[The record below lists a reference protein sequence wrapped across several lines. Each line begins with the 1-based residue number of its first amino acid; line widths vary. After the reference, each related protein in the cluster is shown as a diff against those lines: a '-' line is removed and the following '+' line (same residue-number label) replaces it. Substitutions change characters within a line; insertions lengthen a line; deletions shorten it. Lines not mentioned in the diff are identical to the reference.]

1 MYIKSI
7 KMQGFKSFA
16 DKTEL
21 DFDKNICAIV
31 GPNGSGK
38 SNVVDALLWV
48 LGEQSVKTLR
58 GDDKMSDII
67 FSGSKSREGLTK
79 ASVSILFDNEDHTLP
94 SEFGEVEIKRTIYK
108 TGENEYFINNSRV
121 RLKDITD
128 LILDVSSKFNI
139 ITQGNINALVDNKS
153 SERRVLFE
161 NAAGVLK
168 YKKRKEET
176 LKKLD
181 NTKENI
187 TRLNLIIKEVMSSL
201 KPLEKQKKEAEKYI
215 KIKDNL
221 ENIEVSLIAS
231 DITNIK
237 ERYEN
242 IKLENNKLKKEQEVN
257 VFLHPEELEKLKLIL
272 LQMDEEIT
280 KSNEQIIQINDDIS
294 RLQSQ
299 KQINL
304 ERVKL
309 SVNESAINENLLR
322 LKEEK
327 LSIEKNIAVL
337 DSEIKSLKD
346 EYNTLIKEYN
356 DKNNTQLKE
365 KIKITTLKSDYN
377 VKSKELF
384 DLENRVNIAKSNIEN
399 NSFLPKSIAAVLN
412 SKALSGI
419 CDRIENLIEVND
431 AHKLAIS
438 SSLGAAK
445 NFIVTTDFDSAK
457 RAIKYLKNFGL
468 GRCTFFP
475 LDTIKSRYI
484 DNAALTSIKN
494 LPGFIGIA
502 SDLVSYDKKYKNII
516 ENQLGN
522 VIIVDSLDD
531 ANKIGKKIDYK
542 YKIVSLEGDILYSGG
557 AVSGGTIN
565 TNNDDKLNLLHMQ
578 NEYNDKKGL
587 LQSIS
592 VTLDNANDKYEE
604 LEKEISE
611 INYKLTEKR
620 VLIENKE
627 KVLSET
633 KDKLTYTES
642 NIDGFKNLNNNTL
655 NDKIEEILY
664 TLNSKSKEKEILE
677 NNLISLK
684 SRKFDLNNKIEDL
697 ERKINEVN
705 SKYNKNES
713 LIKNNEIEIGKLEV
727 KMDSLLDNLQNE
739 YNMTYENALK
749 SYELTMDPEEAR
761 EIVVKYKNDLKGL
774 SNINIGSISE
784 YDRLSKRYDFL
795 AGQKDDLESSSK
807 ELYNIIDEMDDIM
820 KKRFKE
826 TFDKISTEYSIVF
839 RKMFKGGNG
848 VLKLIDENDLLNT
861 GISIL
866 AVPPGKKLNSTS
878 MLSGGEKALTAI
890 CLIFAILNV
899 KPAPFIVLDE
909 VEAPLDEENVSMFGD
924 YLKSMQ
930 NISQFILITHKKKMM
945 EYASNLYGVTMQE
958 SGVSK
963 LVSVKLENN
972 IE

>member
-1 MYIKSI
+1 M
-7 KMQGFKSFA
+7 
-16 DKTEL
+16 
-21 DFDKNICAIV
+21 
-31 GPNGSGK
+31 
-38 SNVVDALLWV
+38 
-48 LGEQSVKTLR
+48 
-58 GDDKMSDII
+58 
-67 FSGSKSREGLTK
+67 
-79 ASVSILFDNEDHTLP
+79 
-94 SEFGEVEIKRTIYK
+94 
-108 TGENEYFINNSRV
+108 
-121 RLKDITD
+121 
-128 LILDVSSKFNI
+128 
-139 ITQGNINALVDNKS
+139 
-153 SERRVLFE
+153 
-161 NAAGVLK
+161 
-168 YKKRKEET
+168 
-176 LKKLD
+176 
-181 NTKENI
+181 
-187 TRLNLIIKEVMSSL
+187 
-201 KPLEKQKKEAEKYI
+201 
-215 KIKDNL
+215 
-221 ENIEVSLIAS
+221 
-231 DITNIK
+231 
-237 ERYEN
+237 
-242 IKLENNKLKKEQEVN
+242 
-257 VFLHPEELEKLKLIL
+257 
-272 LQMDEEIT
+272 
-280 KSNEQIIQINDDIS
+280 
-294 RLQSQ
+294 
-299 KQINL
+299 
-304 ERVKL
+304 
-309 SVNESAINENLLR
+309 
-322 LKEEK
+322 
-327 LSIEKNIAVL
+327 
-337 DSEIKSLKD
+337 
-346 EYNTLIKEYN
+346 
-356 DKNNTQLKE
+356 
-365 KIKITTLKSDYN
+365 
-377 VKSKELF
+377 
-384 DLENRVNIAKSNIEN
+384 
-399 NSFLPKSIAAVLN
+399 
-412 SKALSGI
+412 
-419 CDRIENLIEVND
+419 
-431 AHKLAIS
+431 
-438 SSLGAAK
+438 
-445 NFIVTTDFDSAK
+445 
-457 RAIKYLKNFGL
+457 
-468 GRCTFFP
+468 
-475 LDTIKSRYI
+475 
-484 DNAALTSIKN
+484 
-494 LPGFIGIA
+494 
-502 SDLVSYDKKYKNII
+502 
-516 ENQLGN
+516 
-522 VIIVDSLDD
+522 DSLDD
-531 ANKIGKKIDYK
+531 ANKIGKKTDYK

-557 AVSGGTIN
+557 AVSGGRVN

-627 KVLSET
+627 RVLSET

-705 SKYNKNES
+705 SKYNRNES
-713 LIKNNEIEIGKLEV
+713 IIKNNEIEIGKLEV
-727 KMDSLLDNLQNE
+727 KMDSLLENLQNE

-761 EIVVKYKNDLKGL
+761 EIVIKYKNDLKGL
-774 SNINIGSISE
+774 TNINTGSISE

-972 IE
+972 VE

>member
-242 IKLENNKLKKEQEVN
+242 IKLENSKLKKEQEVN

-346 EYNTLIKEYN
+346 EYNILIKEYN

-384 DLENRVNIAKSNIEN
+384 DLENKINIAKSNIEN

-419 CDRIENLIEVND
+419 CDRIENLIEVNV
-431 AHKLAIS
+431 AHKIAIS

-457 RAIKYLKNFGL
+457 RAIKYLKNFDL

-484 DNAALTSIKN
+484 DNITLNSIKD
-494 LPGFIGIA
+494 LTGFIGIA

-531 ANKIGKKIDYK
+531 ANKIGKKTDYK

-557 AVSGGTIN
+557 AVSGGRVN

-627 KVLSET
+627 RVLSET

-664 TLNSKSKEKEILE
+664 TLNSK
-677 NNLISLK
+677 
-684 SRKFDLNNKIEDL
+684 
-697 ERKINEVN
+697 
-705 SKYNKNES
+705 YNRNES

-727 KMDSLLDNLQNE
+727 KMDSLLENLQNE

-761 EIVVKYKNDLKGL
+761 EIVIKYKNDLKGL
-774 SNINIGSISE
+774 TNINTGSISE

-795 AGQKDDLESSSK
+795 ASQKDDLESSSK

-972 IE
+972 VE

>member
-1 MYIKSI
+1 
-7 KMQGFKSFA
+7 
-16 DKTEL
+16 
-21 DFDKNICAIV
+21 
-31 GPNGSGK
+31 
-38 SNVVDALLWV
+38 
-48 LGEQSVKTLR
+48 
-58 GDDKMSDII
+58 
-67 FSGSKSREGLTK
+67 
-79 ASVSILFDNEDHTLP
+79 
-94 SEFGEVEIKRTIYK
+94 
-108 TGENEYFINNSRV
+108 
-121 RLKDITD
+121 
-128 LILDVSSKFNI
+128 
-139 ITQGNINALVDNKS
+139 
-153 SERRVLFE
+153 
-161 NAAGVLK
+161 
-168 YKKRKEET
+168 
-176 LKKLD
+176 
-181 NTKENI
+181 
-187 TRLNLIIKEVMSSL
+187 
-201 KPLEKQKKEAEKYI
+201 
-215 KIKDNL
+215 
-221 ENIEVSLIAS
+221 
-231 DITNIK
+231 
-237 ERYEN
+237 
-242 IKLENNKLKKEQEVN
+242 
-257 VFLHPEELEKLKLIL
+257 
-272 LQMDEEIT
+272 
-280 KSNEQIIQINDDIS
+280 
-294 RLQSQ
+294 
-299 KQINL
+299 
-304 ERVKL
+304 
-309 SVNESAINENLLR
+309 
-322 LKEEK
+322 
-327 LSIEKNIAVL
+327 
-337 DSEIKSLKD
+337 
-346 EYNTLIKEYN
+346 
-356 DKNNTQLKE
+356 
-365 KIKITTLKSDYN
+365 
-377 VKSKELF
+377 
-384 DLENRVNIAKSNIEN
+384 
-399 NSFLPKSIAAVLN
+399 
-412 SKALSGI
+412 
-419 CDRIENLIEVND
+419 
-431 AHKLAIS
+431 
-438 SSLGAAK
+438 
-445 NFIVTTDFDSAK
+445 
-457 RAIKYLKNFGL
+457 
-468 GRCTFFP
+468 
-475 LDTIKSRYI
+475 
-484 DNAALTSIKN
+484 
-494 LPGFIGIA
+494 
-502 SDLVSYDKKYKNII
+502 
-516 ENQLGN
+516 
-522 VIIVDSLDD
+522 
-531 ANKIGKKIDYK
+531 
-542 YKIVSLEGDILYSGG
+542 
-557 AVSGGTIN
+557 
-565 TNNDDKLNLLHMQ
+565 MQ

-627 KVLSET
+627 RMLSET

-727 KMDSLLDNLQNE
+727 KMDSLLENLQNE

-761 EIVVKYKNDLKGL
+761 EIVIKYKNDLKGL
-774 SNINIGSISE
+774 TNINIGSISE

-795 AGQKDDLESSSK
+795 AGQKDDLEASSK

-945 EYASNLYGVTMQE
+945 EYAGNLYGVTMQE

>member
-121 RLKDITD
+121 RLRDITD

-201 KPLEKQKKEAEKYI
+201 KPLEKQ
-215 KIKDNL
+215 
-221 ENIEVSLIAS
+221 
-231 DITNIK
+231 
-237 ERYEN
+237 
-242 IKLENNKLKKEQEVN
+242 KKEQEVN

-346 EYNTLIKEYN
+346 EYNILIKEYN

-384 DLENRVNIAKSNIEN
+384 DLENKINIAKSNIEN

-419 CDRIENLIEVND
+419 CDRIENLIEVNV
-431 AHKLAIS
+431 AHKIAIS

-457 RAIKYLKNFGL
+457 RAIKYLKNFDL

-484 DNAALTSIKN
+484 DNVTLNSIKD
-494 LPGFIGIA
+494 LTGFIGIA

-531 ANKIGKKIDYK
+531 ANKIGKKTDYK

-557 AVSGGTIN
+557 AVSGGRVN

-627 KVLSET
+627 RVLSET

-705 SKYNKNES
+705 SKYNRNES
-713 LIKNNEIEIGKLEV
+713 IIKNNEIEIGKLEV
-727 KMDSLLDNLQNE
+727 KMDSLLENLQNE

-761 EIVVKYKNDLKGL
+761 EIVIKYKNDLKGL
-774 SNINIGSISE
+774 TNINTGSISE

-972 IE
+972 VE